1 MAARVTK
8 REVATLVAEIDRY
21 LDAVD
26 TFRAQRHEPQW
37 RAESAPCAGAAV
49 DPIRPNTKKRRGS
62 SKPRKGG

>member
-8 REVATLVAEIDRY
+8 RDVATLVAEIDRY

-37 RAESAPCAGAAV
+37 RAEGAGAAV